1 MARRVPRHWGRA
13 AAALLVGGA
22 AVVQAAPL
30 DALLTA
36 TPERASSRLR
46 VDVGLDLVNRSLDF
60 STSAD
65 PAEQNP
71 ATTSGDYRGG
81 QLLAAWRASD
91 RLWLSGGLW
100 QRRISNAVDHFDYTG
115 WQLAGQWR
123 LTDASGRM
131 PALALR
137 LGAWGNRASVTEA
150 TTPVRVPGAILDTV
164 TVDSPSDRQL
174 QADLVAT
181 WPLSTQLDV
190 SAVLSAGRTQLRY
203 GGLTATTTRN
213 GCPYNLVFTGND
225 IFGTLAQ
232 PCTGTG
238 GGVIR
243 QFYDS
248 SGDYG
253 VDVAREIAWGGR
265 FLQIG
270 ANVRWLQGDWQLAGG
285 YLLHAVRR
293 DDVDAIL
300 ARRGN
305 PVHRH
310 NHVFVAEAAY
320 RVLPQVSVFGRAQVS
335 SHLFLHDIPVTYN
348 ASTSGSFGNRFS
360 LITLG
365 LRADF

>member
-1 MARRVPRHWGRA
+1 MAHRRPWHRCSA
-13 AAALLVGGA
+13 AAAVLLVLGA
-22 AVVQAAPL
+22 GVQAAPL

-36 TPERASSRLR
+36 TPERATPRLR
-46 VDVGLDLVNRSLDF
+46 VELGLDLVNRSLDF

-71 ATTSGDYRGG
+71 ATTSGGYRSG

-100 QRRISNAVDHFDYTG
+100 QRRISNAVDQFDYTS
-115 WQLAGQWR
+115 WQVAGQWR
-123 LTDASGRM
+123 LTDASGPM

-137 LGAWGNRASVTEA
+137 LGAWGNRAPVTEA

-181 WPLSTQLDV
+181 WPLSAQLDV
-190 SAVLSAGRTQLRY
+190 SAVVSAGRSQLDY
-203 GGLTATTTRN
+203 SGLTATTTRN

-225 IFGTLAQ
+225 IFGTLARA
-232 PCTGTG
+232 CTGTG
-238 GGVIR
+238 TGVIR

-285 YLLHAVRR
+285 YLFHTMHR
-293 DDVDAIL
+293 DHVDGIL
-300 ARRGN
+300 ARRGD

-310 NHVFVAEAAY
+310 NHVFMAEAAW
-320 RVLPQVSVFGRAQVS
+320 RLRPQVSLFGRAQIS
-335 SHLFLHDIPVTYN
+335 SNLFLHDIPVTYN

-360 LITLG
+360 LLTLG
-365 LRADF
+365 VRADF